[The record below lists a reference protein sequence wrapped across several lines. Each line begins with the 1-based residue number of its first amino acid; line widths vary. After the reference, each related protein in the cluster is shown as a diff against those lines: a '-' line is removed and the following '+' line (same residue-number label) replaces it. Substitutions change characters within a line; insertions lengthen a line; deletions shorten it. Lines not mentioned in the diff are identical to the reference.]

1 MKKEYCGLLAEKISF
16 ETSGDIITQS
26 PSGCIQIVANTV
38 VEGTQ
43 TCINPSD
50 TTSYIYLGDNPYGE

>member
-26 PSGCIQIVANTV
+26 PNCIQVVANQ
-38 VEGTQ
+38 VEGGAQ
-43 TCINPSD
+43 ECSNPTD